1 MTQNITKCPEMLKLG
16 FHKTKII
23 HKGSK
28 IGDWNILIWHIES
41 FPVCYIIDLEVGRL
55 AIFNFGFIGKYFTG
69 ESILTQ
75 KI

>member
-1 MTQNITKCPEMLKLG
+1 MTQNIMKCPEMLKLG
-16 FHKTKII
+16 FHMTKII

-28 IGDWNILIWHIES
+28 IGDWNILIWHIEFIS
-41 FPVCYIIDLEVGRL
+41 CLLHYRSRL
-55 AIFNFGFIGKYFTG
+55 AIFNFGFIRKYFTG